1 MEARY
6 QAIKSNFSDT
16 RAALNKISI
25 QIDSLETQIM
35 AYDTKIVKLEEMV
48 VIYQQVV
55 DVYKRVMS
63 TRNNQV
69 KTVLEEVLNRALQA
83 VPLDTEYR
91 AEIQGPDYTK
101 ANSSV
106 VIKLID
112 QNSGKERT
120 PLVGTGTMVSQ
131 LISFLMSAIVI
142 KFSGKRRIMFLDEVL
157 SGFYDKESIR
167 LFGEILVALAENE
180 GFQFIIV
187 EHKSELAR
195 VQGINIVTVEK
206 DDYDTGLFIESIV
219 KGTGEADE

>member
-6 QAIKSNFSDT
+6 QEIKSNFSDT

>member
-1 MEARY
+1 METRY

-35 AYDTKIVKLEEMV
+35 AYNNKIIKLDEMV
-48 VIYQQVV
+48 LIYQQVV
-55 DVYKRVMS
+55 EVYKRVMS

-69 KTVLEEVLNRALQA
+69 KSVLEDVLNRALGSI
-83 VPLDTEYR
+83 PLDTEYR

-187 EHKSELAR
+187 EHKSELER
-195 VQGINIVTVEK
+195 VSGINIVTVEK
-206 DDYDTGLFIESIV
+206 DDYDTGLFIESME
-219 KGTGEADE
+219 KGTGAED

>member
-1 MEARY
+1 MEERY
-6 QAIKSNFSDT
+6 NHIKEQFSTT
-16 RAALNKISI
+16 REALNRVNI
-25 QIDSLETQIM
+25 QIDSLETQIL
-35 AYDTKIVKLEEMV
+35 AYNNKIVKLDDMI

-63 TRNNQV
+63 SRNNQV
-69 KTVLEEVLNRALQA
+69 KSVLEDVLNRALGSI
-83 VPLDTEYR
+83 PLDTEYR

-142 KFSGKRRIMFLDEVL
+142 KFSGKRRVMFLDEVL

-187 EHKSELAR
+187 EHKSELER
-195 VQGINIVTVEK
+195 VAGINIVTVEK
-206 DDYDTGLFIESIV
+206 DDYDTGLYIESMV
-219 KGTGEADE
+219 KGVAVEE